1 MMSEPT
7 QTPSAPVI
15 NISEEVRKK
24 YPELVELIKASQS
37 MTNEERQYWVDVL
50 LIMRED
56 QIQNLRGILANEKKQ
71 IDEANQKLKTGMVE
85 EESKVKIHFDEIRY
99 REKQKMLRETEIKFE
114 SEEKQNEAALLGE
127 IGKM

>member
-1 MMSEPT
+1 MSEPT

-15 NISEEVRKK
+15 NVSEEVQKK

-50 LIMRED
+50 LIMSED

-99 REKQKMLRETEIKFE
+99 REKKKLLRETEVKSE
-114 SEEKQNEAALLGE
+114 TEEKQNEAALLEE

>member
-7 QTPSAPVI
+7 QTPAAPSI
-15 NISEEVRKK
+15 NVSEEVRKK

-50 LIMRED
+50 LIMSED

-71 IDEANQKLKTGMVE
+71 VDEANQKLKTGMGE

-99 REKQKMLRETEIKFE
+99 RERKKMLRETEIKSE
-114 SEEKQNEAALLGE
+114 SEEKQNEAALLEE

>member
-7 QTPSAPVI
+7 QTPKATSI
-15 NISEEVRKK
+15 NVSEEVQKK
-24 YPELVELIKASQS
+24 YPELVELIKGSQS

-50 LIMRED
+50 LIMGED

-71 IDEANQKLKTGMVE
+71 VDEANQKLKSGMAE

-99 REKQKMLRETEIKFE
+99 REKKKMLRETEVKSE
-114 SEEKQNEAALLGE
+114 SEEKKNEAALLEE
-127 IGKM
+127 IGQM